1 MLALMSPLIATAA
14 MTAPSIVRTTP
25 CASFAS
31 TAARLPSRAVAA
43 PRMVLDDIFN
53 IAGTAAVDSVL
64 QDLTTADSL
73 LRSMPITGWTL
84 LACMLTLGIGQTF
97 EYTIH
102 NIRHAVSSSLLPVVE
117 AILGELTVIGFSGLL
132 LGTIQAGSEDSLFG
146 RFSEHYL
153 GDAHEL
159 FELLEGVEH
168 ALFPTTVAFVSCS

>member
-25 CASFAS
+25 CTSFAS

-43 PRMVLDDIFN
+43 PRMILDDIFTN
-53 IAGTAAVDSVL
+53 VAGTAAVDSVL
-64 QDLTTADSL
+64 QDLTIADSL

-117 AILGELTVIGFSGLL
+117 AILGERGHVTCFARLTQRLL
-132 LGTIQAGSEDSLFG
+132 AANCRCPGYSTFWIRA
-146 RFSEHYL
+146 
-153 GDAHEL
+153 DAKAETCL
-159 FELLEGVEH
+159 
-168 ALFPTTVAFVSCS
+168 